1 MSETTTTASRRG
13 IFGSPIS
20 YVALMASV
28 VAVFQLIPFSVVLGP
43 GISFP
48 LSLAIIGLVG
58 ILLGPWAGA
67 IAVLIGSAIGVMI
80 APHTAWLGP
89 ITVLVMVITP
99 IGTGLITN
107 GKRVIVGLYL
117 IAASIIWW
125 VLFLATN
132 GFPQVWTALLQP
144 WRYLLPGILLLLPVL
159 TDKAVRLLKSEN
171 RLALGAALGYIIWV
185 GGALDH
191 TLSSIIGNLI
201 MFQLPEDVWSF
212 LTLFIIGAERGALA
226 LVGLIVGI
234 GVIFGL
240 RRMGAR
246 KPEQGT
252 W

>member
-1 MSETTTTASRRG
+1 MSGRTTRG
-13 IFGSPIS
+13 IFGSPIA
-20 YVALMASV
+20 YVALMAAV

-67 IAVLIGSAIGVMI
+67 VAVAIGSGIGVLI
-80 APHTAWLGP
+80 APHTAFLGP
-89 ITVLVMVITP
+89 LTIVAMVLTP

-107 GKRVIVGLYL
+107 GKRVIVGFFL
-117 IAASIIWW
+117 IAVAAIWW
-125 VLFLATN
+125 ALFLATN
-132 GFPQVWTALLQP
+132 GWPEVTTALLQP
-144 WRYLLPGILLLLPVL
+144 WRYLLPGILLLLPGL

-171 RLALGAALGYIIWV
+171 RLALGAALGYIIWI
-185 GGALDH
+185 GGSIDH
-191 TLSSIIGNLI
+191 SFSAIVGNLI
-201 MFQLPEDVWSF
+201 LFQLPEDVWSF
-212 LTLFIIGAERGALA
+212 LILFVIGAERGALA

-240 RRMGAR
+240 RQMGAR
-246 KPEQGT
+246 KPTMGI